1 MSVSIDEPIP
11 ILRVPTKPWE
21 GQKPGTSGLRKKV
34 SVFQQP
40 HYVEN
45 FIQAYFNAL
54 RKDTLS
60 RTTTLTQL
68 KTHCSSEVMAATSL
82 LR

>member
-1 MSVSIDEPIP
+1 MSITIDDPIHL
-11 ILRVPTKPWE
+11 LRVPSKPWE

-34 SVFQQP
+34 TVFQQQ

-60 RTTTLTQL
+60 RTLPLTQRR
-68 KTHCSSEVMAATSL
+68 T
-82 LR
+82 RF